1 MEGGEKQYMVEFD
14 VYYQIDGEFEAKIP
28 KQRNAISRLFEQKKL
43 LAYSLSKERTKLWG
57 VFLVSSESELIQI
70 IEKLPLTPY
79 MDYDYSELMFHNG
92 LSLIPS
98 MSLN

>member
-1 MEGGEKQYMVEFD
+1 MAEVKQYMVEFD
-14 VYYQIDGEFEAKIP
+14 VYYQIDSEFESKIP
-28 KQRNAISRLFEQKKL
+28 SQRNEISRLFENGKL
-43 LAYSLSKERTKLWG
+43 LSYSLSKERTKLWG
-57 VFLVSSESELIQI
+57 VFLVNSESELISI

-79 MDYDYSELMFHNG
+79 MDYDYNELLFHNG